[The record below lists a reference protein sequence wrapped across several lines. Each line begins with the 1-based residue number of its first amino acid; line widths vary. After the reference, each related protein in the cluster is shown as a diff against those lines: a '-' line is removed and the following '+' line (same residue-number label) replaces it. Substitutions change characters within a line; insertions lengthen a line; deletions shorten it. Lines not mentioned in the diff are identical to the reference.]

1 MIFFLDSGILGMISS
16 PNDRSEVTACQNW
29 VLGLLAKGV
38 YVVSSDICD
47 YEVRRS
53 LLLLETQQ
61 FTKVNL
67 DRLDRWREV
76 IDFLPLTTNVMQTAA
91 KVWADARRRGLPTAE
106 LKNIDADMI
115 IVAQWLLLSDEYPG
129 RRITIS
135 TTNVK
140 HLLPFC
146 DAMIWQEISFS

>member
-1 MIFFLDSGILGMISS
+1 MGRL
-16 PNDRSEVTACQNW
+16 PT
-29 VLGLLAKGV
+29 LL
-38 YVVSSDICD
+38 
-47 YEVRRS
+47 

-61 FTKVNL
+61 FSKVNL

-91 KVWADARRRGLPTAE
+91 GVWADARRKGLPTAE

-115 IVAQWLLLSDEYPG
+115 IVAQWLLLSDEYPA
-129 RRITIS
+129 RRITIA

-146 DAMIWQEISFS
+146 DAMVWREISFS

>member
-1 MIFFLDSGILGMISS
+1 
-16 PNDRSEVTACQNW
+16 
-29 VLGLLAKGV
+29 LGLLAKGV

-61 FTKVNL
+61 FSKINL

-76 IDFLPLTTNVMQTAA
+76 IDFLPLTTNVMQTAVG
-91 KVWADARRRGLPTAE
+91 VWADARRRGLPTAE

-115 IVAQWLLLSDEYPG
+115 IVAQWLLLSDEYQG

-146 DAMIWQEISFS
+146 DAMVWQEIYFS

>member
-1 MIFFLDSGILGMISS
+1 MIVFLDSGILGLISS
-16 PNDRSEVTACQNW
+16 PNERDEVTACQNW

-38 YVVSSDICD
+38 YVISSDVCD

-61 FTKVNL
+61 LTKVNL

-76 IDFLPLTTNVMQTAA
+76 IDFLPLTTQVMQRAA
-91 KVWADARRRGLPTAE
+91 RVWADARRRGLPTAE
-106 LKNIDADMI
+106 PKNIDADMI

-146 DAMIWQEISFS
+146 DAMVWQEIRFS

>member
-1 MIFFLDSGILGMISS
+1 MIVFLDSGILGLISS
-16 PNDRSEVTACQNW
+16 PNERSEVTACQNW

-38 YVVSSDICD
+38 YIVSSDICD

-91 KVWADARRRGLPTAE
+91 KIWADARRRGLPTAE

-135 TTNVK
+135 TTNIK

-146 DAMIWQEISFS
+146 DAMVWQEISFS

>member
-1 MIFFLDSGILGMISS
+1 MIVFLDSGILGLISS
-16 PNDRSEVTACQNW
+16 PNERVEVTACQNW

-38 YVVSSDICD
+38 YIVSSDICD

-61 FTKVNL
+61 FSKVNL

-91 KVWADARRRGLPTAE
+91 QVWADARRRGLPTAE

-115 IVAQWLLLSDEYPG
+115 IVAQWLLLSDEYQG

-140 HLLPFC
+140 HILPFC
-146 DAMIWQEISFS
+146 DAMVWQEISFS

>member
-1 MIFFLDSGILGMISS
+1 MIVFLDSGILGLISS
-16 PNDRSEVTACQNW
+16 PNDRAEVTACQNW
-29 VLGLLAKGV
+29 VFGLLAKGV
-38 YVVSSDICD
+38 YIVSSDICD
-47 YEVRRS
+47 YEIRRS

-61 FTKVNL
+61 LTAISL
-67 DRLDRWREV
+67 DRLERWREI
-76 IDFLPLTTNVMQTAA
+76 IDFLPLTTQVMQVAA
-91 KVWADARRRGLPTAE
+91 KVWAEARRSGLPTAE

-115 IVAQWLLLSDEYPG
+115 IVTQWSLLSDEYPG

-146 DAMIWQEISFS
+146 DAMIWPEISFS